1 MLSDAVAFLTKYDSF
16 LLMAHVAPDGD
27 TLGSCLA
34 LQKLLQQLGK
44 QAWVVCDDPLPHLY
58 AFLPGADGLLAPDAA
73 VDAQAFVAVDCA
85 DVGRTG
91 SQWDR
96 VGTKPSLCIDHHIT
110 NPGGADLPAV

>member
-58 AFLPGADGLLAPDAA
+58 AFLPGVDGLLAPDAA

-91 SQWDR
+91 SHVNIVEVVELR
-96 VGTKPSLCIDHHIT
+96 SSPVL
-110 NPGGADLPAV
+110 PGVALMSSAMG

>member
-44 QAWVVCDDPLPHLY
+44 QAWGGWGPPPDSP
-58 AFLPGADGLLAPDAA
+58 PG
-73 VDAQAFVAVDCA
+73 C
-85 DVGRTG
+85 R
-91 SQWDR
+91 
-96 VGTKPSLCIDHHIT
+96 I
-110 NPGGADLPAV
+110 